1 MRKDKKYQGLTQAEV
16 IASREQHGANVLTPP
31 RKASLLSRFLEKF
44 QDPLIIILLIAG
56 FLSIG
61 ISCYEYFG
69 LDEGSQAFFEPVGIF
84 VAIFLATGLSFY
96 FEAKANKE
104 FNLLNKVN
112 DDEPVRVIRDGNATE
127 VPKRDVVVGD
137 LVIIDTGQ
145 EIPADGVLLEAVSLN
160 VDESSLTGEPTC
172 HKSTVEADFDR
183 DATYPTN
190 HVERGTNVL
199 EGHGIFRVTAVGDKT
214 ENGKVYKAAQIDDSV
229 KTPLD
234 EQLQRLS
241 VLITNA
247 SYIIAA
253 AVIVGKLVFFFGAAP
268 LSWTFAVPVALF
280 FWLVICRFKRLSSVA
295 CAAIIIGFF
304 LLLIALV
311 TGVFVYYYP
320 GQNFTPLLAYSLQT
334 IMIAVTLI
342 VVAVPEGLPMAVTLS
357 LAYSMR
363 NMLKTNNLVRKMHA
377 CETMGASTVICTD
390 KTGTL
395 TQNQMQVSD
404 CEFYGMTCDDP
415 LVAESIAFNTT
426 ALLDL
431 SNPDHPRVLGN
442 PTEGALLLWLN
453 DKGVDFMQMREDAEA
468 LKEEPF
474 STRTKYMTTE
484 MRLPDGRRMLYMKGA
499 PEILLS
505 LCQTI
510 SGGVDRSAI
519 EKTLAEYQ
527 DHGMR
532 TLGFAVRQLG
542 PAGEQADKGLTF
554 IGIMAI
560 ADPVR
565 ADVPE
570 SVEECLKAG
579 IKVKIVTGDT
589 PGTAKEIGRQIG
601 IWGEDDGSENIITGP
616 ELAALSDDEL
626 LRRAP
631 KLKIIA
637 RARPED
643 KLRLVKALQANNEV
657 VAVTGDGTN
666 DAPAL
671 NAAQVGLSMGSGTN
685 VAKEASDITIIGDS
699 FASIGRAVMWGRSLY
714 ENIQRF
720 ILFQLTVN
728 VAACFIV
735 LAGAFLGK
743 QSPLT
748 VTQMLWV
755 NLIMDT
761 FAAMALASLPPSPDV
776 MKEKPR
782 DRKAFIISHGMG
794 CNILGVGGAIFL
806 VCLIIVYIFDFYDVD
821 SMTDLFELH
830 FNRGGNGMTTYEL
843 SLFFTVFVMLHFWYM
858 FNARAF
864 NTGKSVFKVDYST
877 GFWTINAITF
887 FGQILIV
894 ELLYNFFN
902 VTPLRLQDWIII
914 IVGSSF
920 VIWIR
925 EVYRV
930 ARRLC

>member
-311 TGVFVYYYP
+311 TGVFVYYYH

-442 PTEGALLLWLN
+442 PTEGPAPLA
-453 DKGVDFMQMREDAEA
+453 QRQ
-468 LKEEPF
+468 
-474 STRTKYMTTE
+474 
-484 MRLPDGRRMLYMKGA
+484 GRRL
-499 PEILLS
+499 
-505 LCQTI
+505 
-510 SGGVDRSAI
+510 
-519 EKTLAEYQ
+519 
-527 DHGMR
+527 H
-532 TLGFAVRQLG
+532 
-542 PAGEQADKGLTF
+542 AD
-554 IGIMAI
+554 A
-560 ADPVR
+560 
-565 ADVPE
+565 
-570 SVEECLKAG
+570 
-579 IKVKIVTGDT
+579 
-589 PGTAKEIGRQIG
+589 
-601 IWGEDDGSENIITGP
+601 
-616 ELAALSDDEL
+616 
-626 LRRAP
+626 
-631 KLKIIA
+631 
-637 RARPED
+637 
-643 KLRLVKALQANNEV
+643 
-657 VAVTGDGTN
+657 
-666 DAPAL
+666 
-671 NAAQVGLSMGSGTN
+671 
-685 VAKEASDITIIGDS
+685 
-699 FASIGRAVMWGRSLY
+699 
-714 ENIQRF
+714 
-720 ILFQLTVN
+720 
-728 VAACFIV
+728 
-735 LAGAFLGK
+735 
-743 QSPLT
+743 
-748 VTQMLWV
+748 
-755 NLIMDT
+755 
-761 FAAMALASLPPSPDV
+761 
-776 MKEKPR
+776 
-782 DRKAFIISHGMG
+782 
-794 CNILGVGGAIFL
+794 
-806 VCLIIVYIFDFYDVD
+806 
-821 SMTDLFELH
+821 
-830 FNRGGNGMTTYEL
+830 
-843 SLFFTVFVMLHFWYM
+843 
-858 FNARAF
+858 
-864 NTGKSVFKVDYST
+864 
-877 GFWTINAITF
+877 
-887 FGQILIV
+887 
-894 ELLYNFFN
+894 
-902 VTPLRLQDWIII
+902 
-914 IVGSSF
+914 
-920 VIWIR
+920 
-925 EVYRV
+925 
-930 ARRLC
+930 